1 MLHTLH
7 AKEKGAKVIVV
18 DPRFTRTA
26 AKADKYYRIR
36 SGTDVAFLMG
46 MLHHI
51 FKNGWEDKEYIQD
64 RVYGMDKVREEAAK
78 WTPEEVE
85 RVTGMKEAEV
95 RDVAETMAKNKPS
108 TIVWAMGQ
116 TQHTNGNAIVR
127 ASCILQLAL
136 GNVGVS
142 GGGTQHLPRP
152 RQRAGRDRRR
162 PEPRFAAR
170 LLRHRDGLVEAL
182 GGGLG
187 RRLRVDQEAVRVPGR

>member
-1 MLHTLH
+1 
-7 AKEKGAKVIVV
+7 
-18 DPRFTRTA
+18 
-26 AKADKYYRIR
+26 
-36 SGTDVAFLMG
+36 MG

-51 FKNGWEDKEYIQD
+51 FKNGWEDKEYIQA

-95 RDVAETMAKNKPS
+95 RDVAETMAKNRPS

-136 GNVGVS
+136 G
-142 GGGTQHLPRP
+142 
-152 RQRAGRDRRR
+152 QR
-162 PEPRFAAR
+162 
-170 LLRHRDGLVEAL
+170 
-182 GGGLG
+182 
-187 RRLRVDQEAVRVPGR
+187 RRLRRRHATSTAATTTCRARPTSARTPIRCRATTASRPARGSTGRRSGASTTSGSRSSSSTRR